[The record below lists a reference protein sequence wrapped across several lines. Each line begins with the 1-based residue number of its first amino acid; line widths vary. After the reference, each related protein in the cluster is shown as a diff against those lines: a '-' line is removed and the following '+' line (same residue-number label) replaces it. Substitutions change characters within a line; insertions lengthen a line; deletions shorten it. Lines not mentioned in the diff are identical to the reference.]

1 MKRLFVALSS
11 ETWEALVH
19 ASTREMRHPSRQ
31 AAYILREALLGV
43 SQVAHNPEEP
53 AASARG
59 NQGRQ
64 ELGR

>member
-19 ASTREMRHPSRQ
+19 ASAREMRHPSRQ

-43 SQVAHNPEEP
+43 SQVAHHPEEP
-53 AASARG
+53 AASARR
-59 NQGRQ
+59 NQGRGD
-64 ELGR
+64 LAR